1 MTINENKI
9 KIASLE
15 WFYREGFPTENNH
28 KTPVILLHGL
38 LSQSFS
44 WLEIMPILTEYGYR
58 AIAPDWLGWGLSD
71 IPDKRDFDYTPSA
84 YLTAFAEFIDE
95 LKLEKI
101 SLVVQGFLATVGIQ
115 YALKYPDKIDKLIIL
130 NTPIFSTAKLP
141 WQIAQC
147 GIPFLGD
154 MVTQD
159 PLIVDRT
166 LEKGSGFVISDQ
178 NLAFYRKP
186 IVTSSLP
193 GRTLVTVVKKLQLK
207 QVTAEIEAGLKQWEK
222 LCLIIWGKDDP
233 WLEFSPVETLVKSN
247 NNLKLI
253 TIEEAKHY
261 PQEHFSKE
269 ISPMI
274 VNFLGSFNNP

>member
-1 MTINENKI
+1 MNIQENKI
-9 KIASLE
+9 KIGSLE
-15 WFYREGFPTENNH
+15 WFYREGLPNEDKKKN
-28 KTPVILLHGL
+28 PVIFLHGL

-44 WLEIMPILTEYGYR
+44 WLEIMPILTEYGYH

-71 IPDKRDFDYTPSA
+71 KPDKRDFDYTPSS
-84 YLTAFAEFIDE
+84 YIKAFTEFIE
-95 LKLEKI
+95 GLKLDKI
-101 SLVVQGFLATVGIQ
+101 SLVVQGFLATIGIQ
-115 YALKYPDKIDKLIIL
+115 YALQYPEKIDKLIIL
-130 NTPIFSTAKLP
+130 NTPISSSAKLP

-147 GIPFLGD
+147 GVLFLGD

-186 IVTSSLP
+186 IVTSSLA
-193 GRTLVTVVKKLQLK
+193 GRTLVTVVKKLNLK
-207 QVTAEIEAGLKQWEK
+207 QVTREIETGLQQWQK
-222 LCLIIWGKDDP
+222 SCLIIWGKDDP
-233 WLEFSPVETLVKSN
+233 WLEITPVEELVNSN
-247 NNLKLI
+247 KKLKLI

-274 VNFLGSFNNP
+274 VNFLGSNN

>member
-1 MTINENKI
+1 MTINEHKI
-9 KIASLE
+9 KVGSSE
-15 WFYREGFPTENNH
+15 WFYREVLPTEESN

-44 WLEIMPILTEYGYR
+44 WLEIMPSLGEYGYR
-58 AIAPDWLGWGLSD
+58 GIAPDWLGWGLSHK
-71 IPDKRDFDYTPSA
+71 PDKRDFDYTPSG
-84 YLTAFAEFIDE
+84 YINAFKGFIE
-95 LKLEKI
+95 GLQLEKF
-101 SLVVQGFLATVGIQ
+101 SLVIQGFLATVGIQ
-115 YALKYPDKIDKLIIL
+115 YALRYPDKIDKLIIL
-130 NTPIFSTAKLP
+130 NTPIISSAKLP

-147 GIPFLGD
+147 GFPFLGD

-193 GRTLVTVVKKLQLK
+193 GRTLVTVVKKLNLK
-207 QVTAEIEAGLKQWEK
+207 QVTNEIETGLKQWQK
-222 LCLIIWGKDDP
+222 PCLIIWGKDDP
-233 WLEFSPVETLVKSN
+233 WLEFAPVENLVKAN
-247 NNLKLI
+247 NKLKLI
-253 TIEEAKHY
+253 PLEEAKHY

-269 ISPMI
+269 ISPVI
-274 VNFLGSFNNP
+274 INFLGSNN

>member
-1 MTINENKI
+1 MITIKENKI
-9 KIASLE
+9 KIGSLE
-15 WFYREGFPTENNH
+15 WYYREILPIKDNN

-38 LSQSFS
+38 LSQSFC
-44 WLEIMPILTEYGYR
+44 WLEIMPILGEYGYHG
-58 AIAPDWLGWGLSD
+58 IAPDWLGWGLSGK
-71 IPDKRDFDYTPSA
+71 PEQKDFDYTPSS
-84 YLTAFAEFIDE
+84 YLKAFTEFIE
-95 LKLEKI
+95 GLKLEKI
-101 SLVVQGFLATVGIQ
+101 SLIVQGFLATIGIQ
-115 YALKYPDKIDKLIIL
+115 YALQYPEKIDKLIIL
-130 NTPIFSTAKLP
+130 NTPISSSAKLP

-147 GIPFLGD
+147 GVPFLGD

-186 IVTSSLP
+186 IVTSSLA
-193 GRTLVTVVKKLQLK
+193 GRTLVKVVKKLNLK
-207 QVTAEIEAGLKQWEK
+207 QVVTDIETGLKQWEK
-222 LCLIIWGKDDP
+222 PCLIIWGKDDP
-233 WLEFSPVETLVKSN
+233 WLEFAPIEELVNSN
-247 NNLKLI
+247 KKLKLI

-274 VNFLGSFNNP
+274 VNFLG

>member
-1 MTINENKI
+1 MITIQENKI
-9 KIASLE
+9 KIGSLE
-15 WFYREGFPTENNH
+15 WYYREILPIKDNN

-38 LSQSFS
+38 LSQSFC
-44 WLEIMPILTEYGYR
+44 WLEIMPILGEYGYHG
-58 AIAPDWLGWGLSD
+58 IAPDWLGWGLSGK
-71 IPDKRDFDYTPSA
+71 PEQKDFDYTPSS
-84 YLTAFAEFIDE
+84 YLKAFTEFIE
-95 LKLEKI
+95 GLKLEKI
-101 SLVVQGFLATVGIQ
+101 SLVVQGFLATIGIQ
-115 YALKYPDKIDKLIIL
+115 YALQYPEKIDKLIIL
-130 NTPIFSTAKLP
+130 NTPISSSAKLP

-147 GIPFLGD
+147 GVPFLGD

-186 IVTSSLP
+186 IVTSSLA
-193 GRTLVTVVKKLQLK
+193 GRTLVKVVKKLNLK
-207 QVTAEIEAGLKQWEK
+207 QVITDIETGLKQWEK
-222 LCLIIWGKDDP
+222 PCLIIWGKDDP
-233 WLEFSPVETLVKSN
+233 WLEFAPIEELVNSN
-247 NNLKLI
+247 KKLKLI

-274 VNFLGSFNNP
+274 VNFLG

>member
-1 MTINENKI
+1 MNINEHKI
-9 KIASLE
+9 KIASSE
-15 WFYREGFPTENNH
+15 WYYREFLPTKDQN

-44 WLEIMPILTEYGYR
+44 WLEIMPVLAEYGYR

-71 IPDKRDFDYTPSA
+71 KPDKRDFDYTPSS
-84 YLTAFAEFIDE
+84 YITAFAGFIE
-95 LKLEKI
+95 SLKLEKI
-101 SLVVQGFLATVGIQ
+101 SLVVQGFLATIGIQ
-115 YALKYPDKIDKLIIL
+115 YALQYPDKIDKLIIL
-130 NTPIFSTAKLP
+130 NTPISSSAKLP

-193 GRTLVTVVKKLQLK
+193 GRTLVTVVKKLNLK
-207 QVTAEIEAGLKQWEK
+207 QVTSEIEAGLKQWQK
-222 LCLIIWGKDDP
+222 PCLIIWGKDDP
-233 WLEFSPVETLVKSN
+233 WLEFAPVEELVNSN
-247 NNLKLI
+247 KQLKLI
-253 TIEEAKHY
+253 SLEEAKHY

-269 ISPMI
+269 ITPMI
-274 VNFLGSFNNP
+274 INFLGTNTK

>member
-1 MTINENKI
+1 MITIKENKI
-9 KIASLE
+9 KIGSLE
-15 WFYREGFPTENNH
+15 WYYREILPIKDNH

-38 LSQSFS
+38 LSQSFC
-44 WLEIMPILTEYGYR
+44 WLEIMPILGEYGYHG
-58 AIAPDWLGWGLSD
+58 IAPDWLGWGLSGK
-71 IPDKRDFDYTPSA
+71 PEQKDFDYTPSS
-84 YLTAFAEFIDE
+84 YLKAFTEFIE
-95 LKLEKI
+95 GLKLEKI
-101 SLVVQGFLATVGIQ
+101 SLVVQGFLATIGIQ
-115 YALKYPDKIDKLIIL
+115 YALQYPEKIDKLIIL
-130 NTPIFSTAKLP
+130 NTPISSSAKLP

-147 GIPFLGD
+147 GVPFLGD

-186 IVTSSLP
+186 IVTSSLA
-193 GRTLVTVVKKLQLK
+193 GRTLVKVVKKLNLK
-207 QVTAEIEAGLKQWEK
+207 QVITDIETGLKQWEK
-222 LCLIIWGKDDP
+222 PCLIIWGKDDP
-233 WLEFSPVETLVKSN
+233 WLEFAPIEELVISN
-247 NNLKLI
+247 KKLKLI

-274 VNFLGSFNNP
+274 VNFLG

>member
-1 MTINENKI
+1 MNVNEHKI

-15 WFYREGFPTENNH
+15 WYYREILPTEDNH

-44 WLEIMPILTEYGYR
+44 WLEIMPILAEYGYR

-71 IPDKRDFDYTPSA
+71 KPDKRDFDYTPSS
-84 YLTAFAEFIDE
+84 YITAFAEFIE
-95 LKLEKI
+95 GLKLEKI
-101 SLVVQGFLATVGIQ
+101 SLVVQGFLATIGIQ
-115 YALKYPDKIDKLIIL
+115 YALQYPEKIDKLIIL
-130 NTPIFSTAKLP
+130 NTPIVSTAKLP

-193 GRTLVTVVKKLQLK
+193 GRILVTVVKKLNLT
-207 QVTAEIEAGLKQWEK
+207 QVTKDIEAGLKQWEK
-222 LCLIIWGKDDP
+222 PCLIIWGKDDP
-233 WLEFSPVETLVKSN
+233 WLEFAPVEELVNSN
-247 NNLKLI
+247 KQLKLI
-253 TIEEAKHY
+253 TLEEAKHY

-274 VNFLGSFNNP
+274 VNFLGSN

>member
-1 MTINENKI
+1 MITIKENKI
-9 KIASLE
+9 KIGSLE
-15 WFYREGFPTENNH
+15 WYYREILPIKDNH

-38 LSQSFS
+38 LSQSFC
-44 WLEIMPILTEYGYR
+44 WLEIMPILGEYGYHG
-58 AIAPDWLGWGLSD
+58 IAPDWLGWGLSGK
-71 IPDKRDFDYTPSA
+71 PEQKDFDYTPSS
-84 YLTAFAEFIDE
+84 YLKAFTEFIE
-95 LKLEKI
+95 GLKLEKI
-101 SLVVQGFLATVGIQ
+101 SLVVQGFLATIGIQ
-115 YALKYPDKIDKLIIL
+115 YALQYPEKIDKLIIL
-130 NTPIFSTAKLP
+130 NTPISSSAKLP

-147 GIPFLGD
+147 GVPFLGD

-186 IVTSSLP
+186 IVTSSLA
-193 GRTLVTVVKKLQLK
+193 GRTLVKVVKKLNLK
-207 QVTAEIEAGLKQWEK
+207 QVITDIETGLKQWEK
-222 LCLIIWGKDDP
+222 PCLIIWGKDDP
-233 WLEFSPVETLVKSN
+233 WLEFAPIEELVNSN
-247 NNLKLI
+247 KKLKLI

-274 VNFLGSFNNP
+274 VNFLG